1 MAQTG
6 GSPWQSF
13 VWRCLSCQVFG
24 AGQTKADG
32 SARAQAAIICTD
44 SHGAARSPHSERAR
58 KPPKS
63 TGFTISWLFWRGE
76 LPRGPQLVE
85 LSVRRA
91 WHGAGSRDEQPG
103 HRSLSAWRGGIGQ
116 SGFANLACPFTWH
129 FQAHPEVFL
138 RRALCR
144 IKSHGELHG
153 GAAPRE
159 ISQQSSY
166 TSARAPLGIPNKARG
181 CFPPK
186 KNTFFSSVSV
196 QGYRQKDSY
205 IASQGPLQHTIEDF
219 WRMIWEWKSC
229 SIVMLTELEERG
241 QVKARPGRVRAS
253 PKRHRSPP

>member
-1 MAQTG
+1 MAQTR

-76 LPRGPQLVE
+76 LPRGPQLLE

-181 CFPPK
+181 CFPPQK
-186 KNTFFSSVSV
+186 KHIFFLRFRAGLSPE
-196 QGYRQKDSY
+196 GFLHRQPRAAAAHDR
-205 IASQGPLQHTIEDF
+205 GLLEDDLGVEILLH
-219 WRMIWEWKSC
+219 RDADGAGGE
-229 SIVMLTELEERG
+229 
-241 QVKARPGRVRAS
+241 RPGKGTAWPR
-253 PKRHRSPP
+253 PGEP